1 MKTYT
6 GQFYDLNEVKH
17 KVIIRIN
24 TSATGGGELQFT
36 TSPVVITLENDD
48 NIFKPCK
55 YTSATINLISVDYN
69 MYFVANKITD
79 IEVDVYKINDPEDDG
94 DFEVIF
100 SGYVLPES
108 FNQAFNNTYNEY
120 SLNCIDKLAATKY
133 FKYEKINDGQ
143 FVSFLD
149 ILKYIFFDRLNL
161 TYIDYDDS
169 VCSLSLGQYEFDG
182 DILASLYISE
192 TNFFNED
199 DEPWLL
205 SEVVEEMMKYL
216 CCSCYM
222 KGGNTI
228 YVMYLPSYNSSNIY
242 RIRHRKNYNYYQY
255 TYTNFIYNLDYIN
268 DDCSNGSI
276 SVNPAFNEIKLVSD
290 NYPIDFSEANMLN
303 EDYENITDTQDATLQ
318 SGRILP
324 FIGYLYKLTQPI
336 KPDNKDKEY
345 WWLTS
350 FLKPKGNITL
360 SGYND
365 GGTATDTSIYPTDLT
380 SFNRYVGCCLIGQ
393 NITDAKIDEEGVEY
407 NNLKLNYNFTP
418 SLKNKLVMSLIPYK
432 TMDEDYR
439 YPTDDDI
446 MLHYVSTSPI
456 VAGQNFF
463 ITFNISG
470 ELYGV
475 RQGKYASLDTV
486 DEREQFN
493 FSSIS
498 NQNTN
503 THAFSGIEDKI
514 IPLPSEPSLTAI
526 LRFGEYYWS
535 GQGWQQSYTT
545 FELPLEKQESYGRFT
560 NKKTS
565 KFTQNIPSG
574 LYTIP
579 CNIGTGVLN
588 GIVEFSLVYP
598 HKFVQYYATMV
609 GIPQIDISALYFDE
623 FAIEIVNSSVNTKAE
638 SNTDSTE
645 YMIVIDDDNIT
656 EYSTIEQ
663 KICTWD
669 NLAPNYSSV
678 YIGPDE
684 DELYFVD
691 KMWFDYDNEVRF
703 EERALQLY
711 YSQLY
716 KPQLEYTV
724 DINKFIEPH
733 DLVQYDFLADYVNVN
748 RYVLNGYN
756 FDVANCVNTLTLRE
770 LKEFVKPEISKEN
783 IDRQYYRTGLIYKAN
798 P

>member
-24 TSATGGGELQFT
+24 TSATGGGELQFA
-36 TSPVVITLENDD
+36 TSPVLITLENDD

-69 MYFVANKITD
+69 MYFIANKITD
-79 IEVDVYKINDPEDDG
+79 IEVEIRKMNDPEDDG
-94 DFEVIF
+94 DYEVIF

-120 SLNCIDKLAATKY
+120 SLNCIDKLAALKY
-133 FKYEKINDGQ
+133 FKYERINNGR

-149 ILKYIFFDRLNL
+149 ILKHTFFDRLGI
-161 TYIDYDDS
+161 TDIDYDNAI
-169 VCSLSLGQYEFDG
+169 CSLSLPKYEFDD
-182 DILASLYISE
+182 DILSSLYISE
-192 TNFFNED
+192 SNFFNED
-199 DEPWLL
+199 NEPWLL
-205 SEVVEEMMKYL
+205 SDVIEEIMKYL
-216 CCSCYM
+216 CCSCFM
-222 KGGNTI
+222 LGGNAV
-228 YVMYLPSYNSSNIY
+228 YLMYLPSYNDNYIY
-242 RIRHRKNYNYYQY
+242 RIRHRKNYNYYYYTQY
-255 TYTNFIYNLDYIN
+255 NPKYELDYKN
-268 DDCSNGSI
+268 DDCSNGAI
-276 SVNPAFNEIKLVSD
+276 SVNPAFNEIKVLSD
-290 NYPIDFSEANMLN
+290 NYPIDFAEADVLN
-303 EDYENITDTQDATLQ
+303 EDYDNVTDAEAATLR

-336 KPDNKDKEY
+336 NPDNDDKEY

-365 GGTATDTSIYPTDLT
+365 GSGIDTSIYPTDLT
-380 SFNRYVGCCLIGQ
+380 TFNRYVGCCLIGQ

-407 NNLKLNYNFTP
+407 DDLKLNYIFTP
-418 SLKNKLVMSLIPYK
+418 TLKNKLVISLIPFK
-432 TMDEDYR
+432 EIDEDYR
-439 YPTDDDI
+439 YPTDNDI
-446 MLHYVSTSPI
+446 LLHYVSTSPM
-456 VAGQNFF
+456 VADKNFF

-470 ELYGV
+470 ELYGI

-486 DEREQFN
+486 DEREQFD

-526 LRFGEYYWS
+526 LRFGEYYWN

-545 FELPLEKQESYGRFT
+545 FELPLEQGESYGKFT

-565 KFTQNIPSG
+565 IFTQNIPTG

-579 CNIGTGVLN
+579 CNIETGMLN
-588 GIVEFSLVYP
+588 GTVEFSLVYP
-598 HKFVQYYATMV
+598 HKFVQYFAITGV
-609 GIPQIDISALYFDE
+609 ESHIDISALYFDE
-623 FAIEIVNSSVNTKAE
+623 FAIEVVNSSTNTNAE
-638 SNTDSTE
+638 NNTDNTE
-645 YMIVIDDDNIT
+645 YMIVIDDDNIS
-656 EYSTIEQ
+656 EYGVIEQ

-669 NLAPNYSSV
+669 NLAPNHSSV
-678 YIGPDE
+678 YIGPNE
-684 DELYFVD
+684 NELYFVD
-691 KMWFDYDNEVRF
+691 KMWFEQGNEVRF

-711 YSQLY
+711 YSQLC

-724 DINKFIEPH
+724 DINKFIEPYN
-733 DLVQYDFLADYVNVN
+733 LIQYGFLSNYVNVD

-798 P
+798 PE

>member
-1 MKTYT
+1 MEWT
-6 GQFYDLNEVKH
+6 
-17 KVIIRIN
+17 R
-24 TSATGGGELQFT
+24 
-36 TSPVVITLENDD
+36 
-48 NIFKPCK
+48 
-55 YTSATINLISVDYN
+55 
-69 MYFVANKITD
+69 
-79 IEVDVYKINDPEDDG
+79 
-94 DFEVIF
+94 
-100 SGYVLPES
+100 
-108 FNQAFNNTYNEY
+108 
-120 SLNCIDKLAATKY
+120 
-133 FKYEKINDGQ
+133 
-143 FVSFLD
+143 
-149 ILKYIFFDRLNL
+149 
-161 TYIDYDDS
+161 
-169 VCSLSLGQYEFDG
+169 
-182 DILASLYISE
+182 
-192 TNFFNED
+192 
-199 DEPWLL
+199 
-205 SEVVEEMMKYL
+205 
-216 CCSCYM
+216 
-222 KGGNTI
+222 
-228 YVMYLPSYNSSNIY
+228 
-242 RIRHRKNYNYYQY
+242 
-255 TYTNFIYNLDYIN
+255 
-268 DDCSNGSI
+268 
-276 SVNPAFNEIKLVSD
+276 
-290 NYPIDFSEANMLN
+290 
-303 EDYENITDTQDATLQ
+303 
-318 SGRILP
+318 
-324 FIGYLYKLTQPI
+324 
-336 KPDNKDKEY
+336 
-345 WWLTS
+345 
-350 FLKPKGNITL
+350 
-360 SGYND
+360 
-365 GGTATDTSIYPTDLT
+365 
-380 SFNRYVGCCLIGQ
+380 
-393 NITDAKIDEEGVEY
+393 
-407 NNLKLNYNFTP
+407 
-418 SLKNKLVMSLIPYK
+418 
-432 TMDEDYR
+432 
-439 YPTDDDI
+439 
-446 MLHYVSTSPI
+446 
-456 VAGQNFF
+456 
-463 ITFNISG
+463 
-470 ELYGV
+470 
-475 RQGKYASLDTV
+475 
-486 DEREQFN
+486 
-493 FSSIS
+493 
-498 NQNTN
+498 
-503 THAFSGIEDKI
+503 
-514 IPLPSEPSLTAI
+514 
-526 LRFGEYYWS
+526 
-535 GQGWQQSYTT
+535 WQQSYTT